1 MKSVLM
7 LVAGWLCIVVG
18 IAGLVLPFIPG
29 MVLIVTGV
37 MLLAQS
43 YSWARSLL
51 DRIYRRFP
59 SVRKIVRG

>member
-29 MVLIVTGV
+29 TVLLVTGV

-43 YSWARSLL
+43 YSWARNLL